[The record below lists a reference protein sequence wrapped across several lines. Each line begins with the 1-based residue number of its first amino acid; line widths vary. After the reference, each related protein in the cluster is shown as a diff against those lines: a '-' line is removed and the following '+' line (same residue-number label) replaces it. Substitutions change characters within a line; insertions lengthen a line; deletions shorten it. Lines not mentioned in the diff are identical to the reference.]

1 MSLKGLEC
9 RRVSKLVDSDAC
21 PRPTTDLHEQFR
33 DDEKI
38 FFAVIPTIGAP
49 VFCGVLC
56 VRLALRSFVFC
67 VKQEILSATVLSF
80 FGSAPLHHVSSLFVL
95 YTC

>member
-1 MSLKGLEC
+1 MSELAG
-9 RRVSKLVDSDAC
+9 SDAC
-21 PRPTTDLHEQFR
+21 LRPTTDLHEQFR
-33 DDEKI
+33 DDDKI
-38 FFAVIPTIGAP
+38 LFAMIPTIGAP

-80 FGSAPLHHVSSLFVL
+80 FGSAPLYHVSSLFVL